1 MDFDAGGLQ
10 SVFQTRDPIPTIT
23 RFAFDVN
30 PLAPS
35 TANNSYLAN
44 AERPEHELNTL
55 IIPNIFSAIS
65 AVLILVQF
73 LYRQLVR
80 STGTIDAGAV
90 TGVLGSPGGHA
101 HENDSGAE
109 TYSWKDGEARIF
121 AWNAV
126 RCVGCVLLFG
136 ISMWQILHGE

>member
-1 MDFDAGGLQ
+1 MDFDADGLQ
-10 SVFQTRDPIPTIT
+10 GVFQTRDPIPTTT

-35 TANNSYLAN
+35 AANDSYLAN
-44 AERPEHELNTL
+44 AERPEHDFNTL
-55 IIPNIFSAIS
+55 VIPNIFAAIS

-73 LYRQLVR
+73 LYRQVVR
-80 STGTIDAGAV
+80 STGAIDAGAV
-90 TGVLGSPGGHA
+90 TAVLGSPGGYA
-101 HENDSGAE
+101 HENDSRAE
-109 TYSWKDGEARIF
+109 AYSWKDGEARIF

-136 ISMWQILHGE
+136 ISVWQILHGE